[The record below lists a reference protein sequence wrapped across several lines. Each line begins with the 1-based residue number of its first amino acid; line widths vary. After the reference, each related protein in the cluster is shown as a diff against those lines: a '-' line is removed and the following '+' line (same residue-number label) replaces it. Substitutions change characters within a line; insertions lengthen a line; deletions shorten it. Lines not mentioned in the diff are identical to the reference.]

1 MAIPVA
7 LFARAAA
14 LGIARYVVK
23 KWGVKRA
30 IREVSKRES
39 KNKEA
44 ASKTRVSKTTR
55 KSTGKQNEDT
65 TGHGA
70 RGKSK
75 RVMTVKTKSGPQGN
89 KMRVQ
94 SGLGIKGKFRK

>member
-30 IREVSKRES
+30 IREVSKR
-39 KNKEA
+39 
-44 ASKTRVSKTTR
+44 
-55 KSTGKQNEDT
+55 
-65 TGHGA
+65 
-70 RGKSK
+70 
-75 RVMTVKTKSGPQGN
+75 
-89 KMRVQ
+89 
-94 SGLGIKGKFRK
+94 